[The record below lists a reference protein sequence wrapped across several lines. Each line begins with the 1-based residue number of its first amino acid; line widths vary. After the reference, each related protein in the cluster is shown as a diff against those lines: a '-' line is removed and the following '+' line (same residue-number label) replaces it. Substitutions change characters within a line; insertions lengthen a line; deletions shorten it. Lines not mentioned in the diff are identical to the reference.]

1 MISIFIVTQKKK
13 KKRENFLSYLLG
25 QKVNEFLSLDQNL
38 HLPDTHPALCK

>member
-1 MISIFIVTQKKK
+1 MISIFIVTQKK

-25 QKVNEFLSLDQNL
+25 QKVNESLSLDQNL